1 MNAHPF
7 RMLALVLFA
16 WSFSQMAMA
25 EDSKPDNAAIIAK
38 QKPAYPLKTC
48 LVSGDKL
55 DGEMGGIDYVHE
67 GRLIRFCCKDCIK
80 DFKKEPAK
88 FLKVLDDVEAKA
100 KAAK

>member
-1 MNAHPF
+1 MYANSF
-7 RMLALVLFA
+7 RWVAIVLLAF
-16 WSFSQMAMA
+16 SFSLAVKA
-25 EDSKPDNAAIIAK
+25 EDSKPDNAAIIEK
-38 QKPAYPLKTC
+38 QKPTYPLKTC

-55 DGEMGGIDYVHE
+55 EGESIDYVHE